1 MGGAAD
7 AKHIASTLLACA
19 VSGANLNRRLTRR
32 GSAHGLCLYRAL
44 QFHRAREGAGLERLV
59 QRAED
64 RADAGEA
71 AFSHL
76 SALCADCGPR
86 AELSSALDAAIADAF
101 KSEQYTTDWGFF
113 EWAPF
118 ITDWSRDLFHGG
130 DTPES
135 SFAVSASGA
144 LEVVSFDGSA
154 PDEAERARAAM
165 ANSRP
170 GMMWLPVAGLDRHTL
185 AIGLRVLGDAAATEP
200 FAAGD
205 PRVQQAIY
213 RPISDF
219 TTAAG

>member
-1 MGGAAD
+1 MAFVYIVRCNFTEP
-7 AKHIASTLLACA
+7 AKEQAWNAWYSGPKIAQMLAKPHFRTCQRFARTAGRGRNYLALWTLQ
-19 VSGANLNRRLTRR
+19 S
-32 GSAHGLCLYRAL
+32 
-44 QFHRAREGAGLERLV
+44 
-59 QRAED
+59 
-64 RADAGEA
+64 
-71 AFSHL
+71 
-76 SALCADCGPR
+76 P
-86 AELSSALDAAIADAF
+86 DAF

-170 GMMWLPVAGLDRHTL
+170 GMMWLPVAGLDRHTP